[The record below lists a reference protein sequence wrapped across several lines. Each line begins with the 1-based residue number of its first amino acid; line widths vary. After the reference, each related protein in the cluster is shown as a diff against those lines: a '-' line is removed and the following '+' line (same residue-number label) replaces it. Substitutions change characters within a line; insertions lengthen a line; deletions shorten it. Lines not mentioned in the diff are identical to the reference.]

1 MIHMIDCPEP
11 VLANDHV
18 SSRNDIVFEREVFSL
33 CLSRACLGK
42 KIALLYIYI
51 YGAKSPFSHL
61 ARPKVNLPSAVAVR
75 ETLPKPLNHRTHLP
89 SIILFA
95 QARGIAFKTTHC
107 DAVAIRK

>member
-1 MIHMIDCPEP
+1 MFHRGMTSFLKGRCFPYVCPEP
-11 VLANDHV
+11 VLV
-18 SSRNDIVFEREVFSL
+18 KRS
-33 CLSRACLGK
+33 
-42 KIALLYIYI
+42 LLYIYI

-107 DAVAIRK
+107 DAIAIRK